1 MGWNGAGTYGVRV
14 DSARVSDNTT
24 GNAATVTN
32 GVYTSSSQNNL
43 SGILNFGSSGAT
55 PYLSPTGTSNGISF
69 GGIEASSLR
78 TYGIFTEQENI
89 GGNYSKL
96 TINYH
101 TGIRIGAMTTYGGTR
116 FYNNFAG
123 GAGGGTEIFSVGN
136 GDNHVRVAY
145 NLYVASD
152 IVYNNM
158 KFTGDQTY
166 GFLGRNVYAD
176 TINGRGADPLE
187 LNYYDGG
194 SVIIGSG
201 TGSKALY
208 AGSLFSANSAVL
220 TVANYSSYAG
230 GLTTTNTWT
239 GAQNNFIGNGN
250 TGSTNNVGLVVYS
263 TGGNGAQMSFHR
275 SGAYAINMGLD
286 SDNVFRIGGWSAG
299 PNRLQLDMSGNLTV
313 PAAMY
318 MDNAYN
324 TGWFRNYGDSGVYNQ
339 DYGSHFRR
347 STSAS
352 HGTWEVYGYNKGGYC
367 GINVIDNS
375 GFWNNLM
382 FENGQGGIYVENG
395 SGWTIYLSRAND
407 CVGINGSETYDWVR
421 ACTNGKHRIT
431 NDTWC
436 DAISYA
442 VSFNPISDARLKE
455 NVVTV
460 DNALN
465 KILQLRGVYYSW
477 IIDTEQKAHIGVIAQ
492 EVQEVCPEAVLYHEE
507 TDTLTVSYNDL
518 SGIFIE
524 GFKEL
529 NQKLTDANAR
539 IELLE
544 TKINQLLNA

>member
-1 MGWNGAGTYGVRV
+1 
-14 DSARVSDNTT
+14 
-24 GNAATVTN
+24 
-32 GVYTSSSQNNL
+32 
-43 SGILNFGSSGAT
+43 
-55 PYLSPTGTSNGISF
+55 
-69 GGIEASSLR
+69 
-78 TYGIFTEQENI
+78 
-89 GGNYSKL
+89 
-96 TINYH
+96 
-101 TGIRIGAMTTYGGTR
+101 
-116 FYNNFAG
+116 
-123 GAGGGTEIFSVGN
+123 
-136 GDNHVRVAY
+136 
-145 NLYVASD
+145 
-152 IVYNNM
+152 
-158 KFTGDQTY
+158 
-166 GFLGRNVYAD
+166 
-176 TINGRGADPLE
+176 
-187 LNYYDGG
+187 
-194 SVIIGSG
+194 
-201 TGSKALY
+201 
-208 AGSLFSANSAVL
+208 
-220 TVANYSSYAG
+220 
-230 GLTTTNTWT
+230 
-239 GAQNNFIGNGN
+239 
-250 TGSTNNVGLVVYS
+250 
-263 TGGNGAQMSFHR
+263 
-275 SGAYAINMGLD
+275 
-286 SDNVFRIGGWSAG
+286 VFRIGGWSAG